1 MDDNIY
7 NGTDQEQS
15 RRDFLKRVASISYVV
30 DVWLFLGDKAGL
42 LIEQAHASTS
52 CSSGYECA
60 GGGGRC
66 GSSSSC
72 SGQGSG

>member
-1 MDDNIY
+1 MDDNIF
-7 NGTDQEQS
+7 NGNDQEQS
-15 RRDFLKRVASISYVV
+15 RRDFLKRVASITFVGALG
-30 DVWLFLGDKAGL
+30 LFLGDKAGL

-72 SGQGSG
+72 SGQG